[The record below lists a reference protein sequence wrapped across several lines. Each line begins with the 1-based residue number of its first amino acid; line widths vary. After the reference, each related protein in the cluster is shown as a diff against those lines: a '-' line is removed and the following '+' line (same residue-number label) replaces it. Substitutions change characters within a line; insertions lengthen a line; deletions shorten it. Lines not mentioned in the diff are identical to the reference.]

1 MKRIAGGAL
10 VGAAFGAS
18 KGIVDLHQLRHA
30 QKPYEARGGGI
41 WYVDKVTPPPTYV
54 HAAVDQGIVGALIG
68 GGTVGVLMREEY
80 DRQQALR
87 RVGHRAGRRDRAAH
101 AGEHPLRA
109 HEHEAFATTRPQGR
123 VRSHTNTAHLLN
135 DEDEDAGG

>member
-1 MKRIAGGAL
+1 MRRIAGGAL

-41 WYVDKVTPPPTYV
+41 WYVDKFTPPPTYV

-87 RVGHRAGRRDRAAH
+87 RGVNRAGRGDRASH
-101 AGEHPLRA
+101 D
-109 HEHEAFATTRPQGR
+109 HEAFARTRPQGR
-123 VRSHTNTAHLLN
+123 ARSATDAAHLFN
-135 DEDEDAGG
+135 DEDDAGG

>member
-1 MKRIAGGAL
+1 MRRIAGGAL

-18 KGIVDLHQLRHA
+18 KGMVDLHQVRHG
-30 QKPYEARGGGI
+30 QTPYESNM
-41 WYVDKVTPPPTYV
+41 YVDKVTPPPTYV

-101 AGEHPLRA
+101 D
-109 HEHEAFATTRPQGR
+109 HEAFATTRPQGR

>member
-1 MKRIAGGAL
+1 MRRIAGGAF

-41 WYVDKVTPPPTYV
+41 WYVDKVTPPPTYA

-101 AGEHPLRA
+101 D
-109 HEHEAFATTRPQGR
+109 HEAFATTRPQGR
-123 VRSHTNTAHLLN
+123 ARSHTNTAHLLN